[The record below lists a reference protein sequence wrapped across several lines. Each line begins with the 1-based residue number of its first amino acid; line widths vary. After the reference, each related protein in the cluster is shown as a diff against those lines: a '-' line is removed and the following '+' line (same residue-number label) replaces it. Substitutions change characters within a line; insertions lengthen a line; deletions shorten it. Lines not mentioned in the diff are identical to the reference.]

1 MAWDWSIDRRQV
13 DEAKKDPL
21 MDRLVEESDG
31 RCRDCG
37 EEFPDEILQMHR
49 LDQSLACDK
58 TFNFGYTRQNVVL
71 V

>member
-1 MAWDWSIDRRQV
+1 MSRLRR
-13 DEAKKDPL
+13 
-21 MDRLVEESDG
+21 
-31 RCRDCG
+31 
-37 EEFPDEILQMHR
+37 EFPDEILQMHR